1 MGTESE
7 VDGPWA
13 ARIVARMHAWVWGE
27 FHPDVWEQAKLEW
40 RGHLTLETLI
50 LLQAFGR
57 LEM

>member
-1 MGTESE
+1 
-7 VDGPWA
+7 
-13 ARIVARMHAWVWGE
+13 MHAWVWGE